1 MTEPTPPTL
10 APFPDA
16 QDPLPESNWF
26 WRRVF
31 VFLVTA
37 AILWMVWGAITRL
50 GAVAVVVPDQGI
62 PALLSLCRW
71 LLLITAMMV
80 TYYMVAPS
88 AEQTIKMM
96 QTAKLL
102 TGGVK
107 FATSS
112 ATTETPAATTTTT
125 ATTAGLPPAE
135 PIPAPLPVPATG
147 ANAEADDVV
156 IPESLD
162 DLHDEPEPD
171 LEDYRPAMPEPTEE
185 KA

>member
-1 MTEPTPPTL
+1 MTDTPA
-10 APFPDA
+10 APLVTAPDT

-31 VFLVTA
+31 TFVVTA

-50 GAVAVVVPDQGI
+50 GAVAVVSPTQGI
-62 PALLSLCRW
+62 PALLSLCRS

-102 TGGVK
+102 VGGVK
-107 FATSS
+107 FASSS

-135 PIPAPLPVPATG
+135 PIPAPAVPATG
-147 ANAEADDVV
+147 GVEVSLPPSADD
-156 IPESLD
+156 IPE
-162 DLHDEPEPD
+162 
-171 LEDYRPAMPEPTEE
+171 YAR
-185 KA
+185 